1 MLYIQIKCKIHM
13 LEHQDR
19 MKNVTSHGKTANTW
33 TKPVTEQLQKEKKWP
48 YLKWE
53 KAAPKRQTSVW
64 SKTSQ
69 VTLTAQNTLGIL
81 KESGL
86 FVDLCKIYTEI
97 HMYICTHRHYCT
109 YVYAIV
115 NTTALWQVSVS
126 DSGCKQEYWSCAKIH
141 FRVWLPRSNS
151 RKIQR
156 NSQIA

>member
-1 MLYIQIKCKIHM
+1 MQNSHVGASRQNEECHKPWEDSKHMNKTSNWAVSKGKEVTISQMRKSSTEAANKCM
-13 LEHQDR
+13 
-19 MKNVTSHGKTANTW
+19 V
-33 TKPVTEQLQKEKKWP
+33 
-48 YLKWE
+48 
-53 KAAPKRQTSVW
+53 
-64 SKTSQ
+64 KTSQ
-69 VTLTAQNTLGIL
+69 VTLTAQNTLDIL